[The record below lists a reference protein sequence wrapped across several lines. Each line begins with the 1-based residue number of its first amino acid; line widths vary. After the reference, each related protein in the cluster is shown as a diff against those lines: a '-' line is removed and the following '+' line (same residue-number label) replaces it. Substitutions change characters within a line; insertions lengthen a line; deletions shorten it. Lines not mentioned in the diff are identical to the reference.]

1 VLDRDEVA
9 EWVRRTFDRILG
21 PCGFIPVF
29 TGTTTATGTPGA
41 LRRPRRCLRRGEA
54 SSRRRG
60 IEDLRWMLDQL
71 PANYCD
77 DRDSWRDAIFA
88 VHHQFHDTEAED
100 DALEILIAWS
110 QRSTNY
116 TEGCVEPI
124 WRKASEQRVG
134 ARGPSTIGTL
144 KAWLGDVWKAR
155 RAQTKAVAGVAA
167 SADWKARIEAADE
180 AALRGVLA
188 SEIRAGQIDSLTRA
202 AIDKLYQQR
211 LRTLGCGHSYQRG
224 EADAGARS
232 PCSRVGRS
240 SAG

>member
-1 VLDRDEVA
+1 MGGGVGVGDL
-9 EWVRRTFDRILG
+9 DRILARAG
-21 PCGFIPVF
+21 SCPNF

-41 LRRPRRCLRRGEA
+41 PFADPDAFDAVKPRHDDVGL
-54 SSRRRG
+54 
-60 IEDLRWMLDQL
+60 EDLRWMLDQL

-116 TEGCVEPI
+116 TEGCVSRSGGRRQSSGRRPRPVHHRHAEGLAG
-124 WRKASEQRVG
+124 RCVEGSAG
-134 ARGPSTIGTL
+134 ADQGRG
-144 KAWLGDVWKAR
+144 
-155 RAQTKAVAGVAA
+155 GVAA

-211 LRTLGCGHSYQRG
+211 LRTLWCGHSYQRG